1 MTSAR
6 LVRSTKSRLFV
17 YICAVLAFGMI
28 VYMFHGSQLQLDD
41 SRKSLASCN
50 QQSES
55 LSAQLQVIF
64 EYKLRLEKSLQKEK
78 TDHKQTRDEC
88 QNRARQDKDDR
99 ERELVEA
106 ANKYSA
112 LQQSTSLLQSKQK
125 DLEEENNELRK
136 KNLKLL
142 DEIDIQKKQ
151 FTAKFI
157 EEQQL
162 RATKEKAIENVKNRN
177 LELEVKYNKLA
188 EEYEVLKKDK
198 VPESSRLGSLE
209 KVKLQLERELE
220 NTKTQLE
227 SCMGGN
233 KPVEKRVSVGG
244 VGDNQSGIEPPKFV
258 YVNKAGVNA
267 TTPVINPEAVIDH
280 DVSSPKPSLTKSTK
294 TISGGETNSKPTQ
307 AAAAPLQMPLKQPE
321 EPEVNRQIPM
331 PHNLEHQ
338 SPENTVIK
346 KPEYSDSGKRHDALA
361 DENQGGEVA
370 GPMNPIQEPA
380 APAPAYQGHAHLEE
394 NKNKV
399 MNAIQWDEEGPQNGA
414 HEEGEE
420 EAAPL
425 HNGWRLGEEGE
436 NKVLPR
442 HMNHDYQGLE
452 YDKDNQEEEE
462 DEEGEQMDYLG
473 GDAAL
478 KQPKQM
484 AKFRQFEHNGGG
496 GGGIMLNPK

>member
-1 MTSAR
+1 MMESR
-6 LVRSTKSRLFV
+6 WRYRSF
-17 YICAVLAFGMI
+17 
-28 VYMFHGSQLQLDD
+28 
-41 SRKSLASCN
+41 
-50 QQSES
+50 
-55 LSAQLQVIF
+55 IF

-280 DVSSPKPSLTKSTK
+280 DVSSPKPLLTKSTKTISGGETNSKPTQFVYVNKAGVNATTPVINPEAVIDHDVSSPKPSLTKSTK

-307 AAAAPLQMPLKQPE
+307 FS
-321 EPEVNRQIPM
+321 
-331 PHNLEHQ
+331 H
-338 SPENTVIK
+338 SPCPPTTTSASIA
-346 KPEYSDSGKRHDALA
+346 SR
-361 DENQGGEVA
+361 
-370 GPMNPIQEPA
+370 
-380 APAPAYQGHAHLEE
+380 
-394 NKNKV
+394 
-399 MNAIQWDEEGPQNGA
+399 
-414 HEEGEE
+414 
-420 EAAPL
+420 
-425 HNGWRLGEEGE
+425 
-436 NKVLPR
+436 
-442 HMNHDYQGLE
+442 
-452 YDKDNQEEEE
+452 
-462 DEEGEQMDYLG
+462 
-473 GDAAL
+473 
-478 KQPKQM
+478 
-484 AKFRQFEHNGGG
+484 KFDV
-496 GGGIMLNPK
+496 